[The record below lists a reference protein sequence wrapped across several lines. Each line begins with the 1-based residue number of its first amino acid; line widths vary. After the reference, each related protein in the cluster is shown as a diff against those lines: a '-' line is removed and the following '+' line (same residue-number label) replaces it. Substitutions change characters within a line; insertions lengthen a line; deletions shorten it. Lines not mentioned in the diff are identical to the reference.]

1 MEFFVKNK
9 TLAMTVKIYFARFSL
24 AKTFLHSYQGIWRNL
39 SARILLESEI
49 YLYVY
54 YLIKFLFRKVMGG
67 IGVINSFNKIVF
79 INLFAYKNFLINQKN
94 MK

>member
-1 MEFFVKNK
+1 MKFFVKNK
-9 TLAMTVKIYFARFSL
+9 TLATTNKRHLALFSL
-24 AKTFLHSYQGIWRNL
+24 AKTVLQSYKGIWRNL

-67 IGVINSFNKIVF
+67 MG
-79 INLFAYKNFLINQKN
+79 
-94 MK
+94 